1 MIQQRTYVKTI
12 KLYIIVAEE
21 FGFLVFILKRYFGV
35 TKFVTI
41 KILVP
46 KNKPKYDGVVFY

>member
-12 KLYIIVAEE
+12 KLYIIVSEE
-21 FGFLVFILKRYFGV
+21 FGFLVFFLKRYFGV